1 MSKQQTRRKISL
13 DSPLKQVHSNPIK
26 DSPRRPS
33 VFERLGTKAISS
45 NPSQCPANVKPT
57 DSFCRQWEQNGTC
70 QYGKNCKYVSTHALI
85 SPSKRAAIKD
95 ASSKI
100 NNKSCSSSSTSGSSS
115 TGSDSTSSE
124 ETSSTGSSESVE
136 SSRHHRHKAK
146 HLSTRKVK
154 RYSSSS
160 DKEHIKR
167 NNIRTGKGIS
177 PSKKSAHCSS
187 VANVSNLH
195 REMKHSKKRRSRD
208 RSDGHSSPR
217 KGGPGTTS
225 GSKKSLSPPV
235 FSSNANIHKRRSQSP
250 LLKGGKQTVSTSKLG
265 LGGRNAVSQHNARSP
280 PGGLKDKHN
289 RSVSPR
295 SRERERNRE
304 KEEKERERDAD
315 REREREKE
323 REKDREKD
331 RDRDKRQREKE
342 REPEKLREREKE
354 RDKDRNRSRSP
365 KLKLKD
371 GTSRSPRKEIKRKE
385 SPDHHSKSN
394 RLSGGSQKGRD
405 DNLSSKHKVS
415 PSDNWHRENRKDD
428 KEEERKRVDDRRHK
442 EDLRKDVRPLED
454 KDHMRDRERERMH
467 DREREKDKS
476 KTQQGIPSLLTLNL
490 QHNPNDFSPHVGG
503 GVKERGAERN
513 RSLERT
519 GHIRNLSIDRG
530 RERSLDRMSERSRG
544 SERDRRCRNNN
555 GGLEKGLDHSGLEKE
570 LAKALARNREQE
582 RTFERNERLQERV
595 LDRGL
600 DRNPERGLERSLD
613 RGLDRGLERGL
624 ERGLDRGLERGLD
637 RGHESRLD
645 RSHERGIDRC
655 LDRGLKGDRGLDRGS
670 PRVMDRENERSLE
683 RGLDRDPVH
692 GRLERGVERSLERP
706 ALERGSPRLDRD
718 HRFSERSPGD
728 RLFGAGHMD
737 HNREQDEKSFDNS
750 FEGRR
755 ERGRFSD
762 QARYDKGA
770 PSNDDRRLGP
780 PDMAVFSEER
790 RRGRDG
796 GRQEV
801 RGGQWEARNDRKRD
815 HNHERDHGRERDH
828 GPRGYDGGPRPSGPN
843 NPGKRNDWEW
853 EGRGRRSGK
862 DWDGPHRND
871 NAPLDKE
878 WNRFPPNQG
887 DWSGDRRSGG
897 WNDEWRQPANQA
909 TNPVVQPLLNRPP
922 GRMLPLRDDSQNS
935 TALKPEEHILD
946 ENSKAKDQSGPAH
959 EAKNEVKID
968 GAATVCENSNNLPSN
983 HKRVREVADGEET
996 SAENKRLLLEKDSA
1010 LEEVLSDISDDA
1022 DEILNREDSELN
1034 HTNHGETIGVLEKE
1048 TPQGN
1053 IQSSLPP
1060 QSGPHGHGSGSHRRT
1075 VDGAEGVGNLGFEE
1089 ISDGELEEE
1098 ARARGISDA
1107 LGVDWA
1113 SLVAETRPRAKIDK
1127 AGSTRQRW
1135 EGVRLLTY
1143 IGVSVEYAGP
1153 KLVKYLLKSA
1163 FNPPSDPSIMS
1174 TESTLI
1180 KTINLETSRD
1190 SNKHSKENEPSGSE
1204 NPSCQVTGKS
1214 METSEPTKK
1223 SDDDVNES
1231 RNKSEIYDRQID
1243 TNDTIKIESST
1254 ILESGFKSGTES
1266 ISLQARKSDP
1276 SAESKGKTA
1285 DNVKEGKVED
1295 SKVINNVKQENSVG
1309 ERTGET
1315 DQILG
1320 NLFCEKLLH
1329 PVAGIHTALLER
1341 RARRQALFNCSGPYK
1356 RALSARRDL
1365 SIRRQLCSL
1374 PMRETTCDNGPA
1386 VDELYRLSLQML
1398 ERAS

>member
-45 NPSQCPANVKPT
+45 NPSQCPINVKPT
-57 DSFCRQWEQNGTC
+57 DSLCRQWELNGTC

-95 ASSKI
+95 VSSKI

-115 TGSDSTSSE
+115 TDSDSTSSE

-146 HLSTRKVK
+146 HSNTSKVK
-154 RYSSSS
+154 RYSSPL
-160 DKEHIKR
+160 DKEHTQR
-167 NNIRTGKGIS
+167 NILRTGKGIS
-177 PSKKSAHCSS
+177 PSKKSSHSASL
-187 VANVSNLH
+187 ANVGNLH

-217 KGGPGTTS
+217 KGGLGSAS

-235 FSSNANIHKRRSQSP
+235 RSSNANIHKRRSQSP
-250 LLKGGKQTVSTSKLG
+250 LLKGGKQTVSNSKLG
-265 LGGRNAVSQHNARSP
+265 LGGRSSIGQHNARSP
-280 PGGLKDKHN
+280 PSSHKDKHN

-295 SRERERNRE
+295 TRERERERNRE
-304 KEEKERERDAD
+304 KEEKD
-315 REREREKE
+315 REREREVDRERERERE
-323 REKDREKD
+323 REKDREKE

-342 REPEKLREREKE
+342 REPEKIREREKE

-365 KLKLKD
+365 KIKLKD
-371 GTSRSPRKEIKRKE
+371 SSSRSPRKDLKRKE

-415 PSDNWHRENRKDD
+415 PNDIWYRENRKDD
-428 KEEERKRVDDRRHK
+428 KDDERKRADERRHK
-442 EDLRKDVRPLED
+442 DDLRKDIRPLDD
-454 KDHMRDRERERMH
+454 KDHIRDRERERMH
-467 DREREKDKS
+467 DRDREKDKS
-476 KTQQGIPSLLTLNL
+476 KSQQGIPSLLTLNL
-490 QHNPNDFSPHVGG
+490 QHNPNDFTSHVGG

-519 GHIRNLSIDRG
+519 GHLRNLSIDRG

-582 RTFERNERLQERV
+582 RTFERNDRIQDRG

-600 DRNPERGLERSLD
+600 DRNQE
-613 RGLDRGLERGL
+613 RGLDRSHDRS
-624 ERGLDRGLERGLD
+624 LDRGLERGLD
-637 RGHESRLD
+637 RGLD
-645 RSHERGIDRC
+645 RSLERGLDRGHERGLDRGLERGHDRPHERGPDRC
-655 LDRGLKGDRGLDRGS
+655 LERGLKGDRGLDRGS
-670 PRVMDRENERSLE
+670 PRVDRDSERGLE

-692 GRLERGVERSLERP
+692 GRLERGLERSLER
-706 ALERGSPRLDRD
+706 AAMGSPRLDRD

-728 RLFGAGHMD
+728 RLFGTGHMD
-737 HNREQDEKSFDNS
+737 HNREQDDKVFDNS
-750 FEGRR
+750 FESRR
-755 ERGRFSD
+755 ERGRFSE
-762 QARYDKGA
+762 QGRYDKSA
-770 PSNDDRRLGP
+770 LSNDDRRLGP
-780 PDMAVFSEER
+780 DLTVFPEER

-815 HNHERDHGRERDH
+815 HNHERDHG
-828 GPRGYDGGPRPSGPN
+828 PRGYDGGPRPSGPN
-843 NPGKRNDWEW
+843 NPAKRNDWEW
-853 EGRGRRSGK
+853 EGRVRRSGK
-862 DWDGPHRND
+862 EWDGPHRNE
-871 NAPLDKE
+871 NALADKE
-878 WNRFPPNQG
+878 WNRFQPNQS

-897 WNDEWRQPANQA
+897 WNDEWRQAPNQP
-909 TNPVVQPLLNRPP
+909 TNPIVQSLLNRPP
-922 GRMLPLRDDSQNS
+922 GRMLPLRDDSLNNTPHKS
-935 TALKPEEHILD
+935 EEHIPD
-946 ENSKAKDQSGPAH
+946 ENSKVKDQTGLTH
-959 EAKNEVKID
+959 EAKIEVKAD
-968 GAATVCENSNNLPSN
+968 AAASENSANLSLS
-983 HKRVREVADGEET
+983 HKKVCDVAEGDES
-996 SAENKRLLLEKDSA
+996 SAESKRLALEKDSA

-1034 HTNHGETIGVLEKE
+1034 QTTHGDTAGVIEKE
-1048 TPQGN
+1048 TLHGN
-1053 IQSSLPP
+1053 VQSALPP
-1060 QSGPHGHGSGSHRRT
+1060 QAGPGIGSHRRT

-1127 AGSTRQRW
+1127 GGSTRQHW

-1153 KLVKYLLKSA
+1153 KLVEYLLKSA
-1163 FNPPSDPSIMS
+1163 FNPQSDPGILVKEPTSVNHENVETSKDTSEHLEDQPSSSGVSICQDAGKS
-1174 TESTLI
+1174 DLIRKSYINVTDNKNKSDICDTQSNTNETIKLEINTTSDSEVKFETEST
-1180 KTINLETSRD
+1180 
-1190 SNKHSKENEPSGSE
+1190 
-1204 NPSCQVTGKS
+1204 
-1214 METSEPTKK
+1214 
-1223 SDDDVNES
+1223 
-1231 RNKSEIYDRQID
+1231 
-1243 TNDTIKIESST
+1243 SS
-1254 ILESGFKSGTES
+1254 
-1266 ISLQARKSDP
+1266 QAIRSDP
-1276 SAESKGKTA
+1276 PANTKGKIM
-1285 DNVKEGKVED
+1285 DIVKVERVQD
-1295 SKVINNVKQENSVG
+1295 SKPTEDVKKASSAG
-1309 ERTGET
+1309 ERTGDT
-1315 DQILG
+1315 DLKLG

-1374 PMRETTCDNGPA
+1374 PARETTCDNGPA
-1386 VDELYRLSLQML
+1386 VDELFRLSLQLL